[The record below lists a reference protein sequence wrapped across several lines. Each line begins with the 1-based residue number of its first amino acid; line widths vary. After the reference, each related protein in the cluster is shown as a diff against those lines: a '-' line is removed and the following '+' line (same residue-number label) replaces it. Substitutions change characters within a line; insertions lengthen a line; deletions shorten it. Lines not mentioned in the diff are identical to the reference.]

1 VSRQDSQR
9 LADIVEAIRAVRAHR
24 EAGEATQAVTRDAVL
39 YRLVVIGEA
48 AGALSEATRAAAPE
62 IEWQAIVGLRNRLAH
77 AYWQVS
83 LELIDEIV
91 EGDLDPLDEAAQRLL
106 AD

>member
-1 VSRQDSQR
+1 MSRQDSQR

>member
-9 LADIVEAIRAVRAHR
+9 LADIVEAIRAIRAHR

>member
-9 LADIVEAIRAVRAHR
+9 LADIVEAIRAIRAHR

-48 AGALSEATRAAAPE
+48 AGGLSEATRAAAPE

-91 EGDLDPLDEAAQRLL
+91 EGDLDPLDEAAQLLL